1 MFACD
6 LNFKQRTD
14 ILFVSFWIV
23 KGWED
28 KKKLFAEQN
37 LPQEFKNKIIINQ
50 GRSYLYARYA
60 RAYLKKSR
68 VKTIKWNK
76 ILKKVW
82 LKKKA

>member
-60 RAYLKKSR
+60 RVEGKNNNMK
-68 VKTIKWNK
+68 
-76 ILKKVW
+76 
-82 LKKKA
+82 